1 LSRNREIKHADH
13 KTPRPAFHCS
23 ARRHSAS
30 DQRSRRDHENFMVRT
45 TADYVALCDSPQG
58 SENYVAAIHFCQ
70 GFASGA
76 YQYYLALAQHDASS
90 RFVCPPDPTP
100 SRNEV
105 IANFLA
111 WARANPQ
118 RLAEP
123 AVESLFR
130 YLGETYPCSAAPSA
144 PQ

>member
-1 LSRNREIKHADH
+1 MPTAKLRALLFITVLAAI
-13 KTPRPAFHCS
+13 PLAMS
-23 ARRHSAS
+23 ARAATT
-30 DQRSRRDHENFMVRT
+30 ENFMVRT
-45 TADYVALCDSPQG
+45 TADYVALCESQQG

-76 YQYYLALAQHDASS
+76 YQYYLALAQNQPSS
-90 RFVCPPDPTP
+90 RFVCPPDPPP
-100 SRNEV
+100 SRDQV

-111 WARANPQ
+111 WARANQ
-118 RLAEP
+118 ERMAEP

-130 YLGETYPCSAAPSA
+130 YLGETYPCSAAQRA

>member
-1 LSRNREIKHADH
+1 MPNAK
-13 KTPRPAFHCS
+13 PRALLFIAALAAIPLAMS
-23 ARRHSAS
+23 ARAATT
-30 DQRSRRDHENFMVRT
+30 ENFMVRT
-45 TADYVALCDSPQG
+45 TADYVALCESTQG

-76 YQYYLALAQHDASS
+76 YQYYLALAQHQPSS
-90 RFVCPPDPTP
+90 RFVCAPDPAP

-105 IANFLA
+105 IANFLT
-111 WARANPQ
+111 WARAHQ
-118 RLAEP
+118 ERLAEP

-130 YLGETYPCSAAPSA
+130 YLGETYPCSAEQRT

>member
-1 LSRNREIKHADH
+1 MPTAN
-13 KTPRPAFHCS
+13 PRALLFIAAFAAIPLAMS
-23 ARRHSAS
+23 ARAATT
-30 DQRSRRDHENFMVRT
+30 ENFMVRT
-45 TADYVALCDSPQG
+45 TADYLALCESAPG

-76 YQYYLALAQHDASS
+76 YQYYLALAQHQPSS

-100 SRNEV
+100 SRDQV
-105 IANFLA
+105 IANFLT
-111 WARANPQ
+111 WARANQ
-118 RLAEP
+118 ERLSEP

-130 YLGETYPCSAAPSA
+130 YLGETYPCSAAQRA

>member
-1 LSRNREIKHADH
+1 MPTAKLRALLFITVLAAI
-13 KTPRPAFHCS
+13 PLAMS
-23 ARRHSAS
+23 ARAATT
-30 DQRSRRDHENFMVRT
+30 ENFMVRT
-45 TADYVALCDSPQG
+45 TADYVALCESSPG

-76 YQYYLALAQHDASS
+76 YQYYLALAQHQPSS

-100 SRNEV
+100 SRDQV

-111 WARANPQ
+111 WARANQ
-118 RLAEP
+118 ERMAEP

-130 YLGETYPCSAAPSA
+130 YLGETYPCSATQRA